1 MTTSGSRSPLSGQ
14 SFAPRK
20 GKAEFCG
27 DLAEVNLARRLG
39 AGIPHRSLAGRERSI
54 VARLSPFFNAEQ
66 FAAQFG
72 TQQARDD
79 MLAGLKAA
87 GFP

>member
-1 MTTSGSRSPLSGQ
+1 
-14 SFAPRK
+14 
-20 GKAEFCG
+20 
-27 DLAEVNLARRLG
+27 
-39 AGIPHRSLAGRERSI
+39 LAGRERSI